1 MEKATGLSRRRCR
14 QLYCAAAWLLLA
26 YCALNAAY
34 FAVIGGMAFYFFAA
48 VILTLQ
54 HAVLMRPA
62 SNRLILQSSGLLILA
77 ALLFGAA
84 DLHLLSAAALLPSM
98 VLALLSISR
107 LNTNP
112 RIKIAFEISFIFSLI
127 LLAYTQQ
134 HELSALQAHYASFS
148 SGETWQQ
155 FGAL

>member
-1 MEKATGLSRRRCR
+1 MAKSAGLAHRRYTR
-14 QLYCAAAWLLLA
+14 LYSLTASLLLA

-48 VILTLQ
+48 VILMLQ
-54 HAVLMRPA
+54 QAFLMRPA
-62 SNRLILQSSGLLILA
+62 PNRWIFQGSGLLILA
-77 ALLFGAA
+77 VLLFGAA
-84 DLHLLSAAALLPSM
+84 DLHLFSAAALIPSM
-98 VLALLSISR
+98 MLTLLSISR

-112 RIKIAFEISFIFSLI
+112 RIRILLEISFIFSLM

-134 HELSALQAHYASFS
+134 HELSALQAHYASLS

>member
-1 MEKATGLSRRRCR
+1 MEKATGLNRRRCR

-54 HAVLMRPA
+54 YAVLMRPA
-62 SNRLILQSSGLLILA
+62 PNRLILQCSGLLILA
-77 ALLFGAA
+77 ALLFSSNG
-84 DLHLLSAAALLPSM
+84 LHLFSAVAFIPSM
-98 VLALLSISR
+98 MLALLSINV
-107 LNTNP
+107 LNKNP
-112 RIKIAFEISFIFSLI
+112 RIKIALEIS
-127 LLAYTQQ
+127 YTQQ

>member
-1 MEKATGLSRRRCR
+1 MEKATGLNRRRCR

-26 YCALNAAY
+26 YCALSAAY

-54 HAVLMRPA
+54 YAVLMRPA
-62 SNRLILQSSGLLILA
+62 PNRLILQCSGLLILA

-98 VLALLSISR
+98 MLALLSINC

-112 RIKIAFEISFIFSLI
+112 KIKIAFEISFIFSLM

>member
-1 MEKATGLSRRRCR
+1 MEKTTGLNRRRCR

-34 FAVIGGMAFYFFAA
+34 FAVIGGMAFNFFATA
-48 VILTLQ
+48 ILMLQ
-54 HAVLMRPA
+54 QAFLMRPA
-62 SNRLILQSSGLLILA
+62 PNRWIFQGSGLLILA
-77 ALLFGAA
+77 VLLFGA
-84 DLHLLSAAALLPSM
+84 DGLHLFSAAALIPSM
-98 VLALLSISR
+98 ALTLLSIGL

-112 RIKIAFEISFIFSLI
+112 RIRIALKISFIFGLM
-127 LLAYTQQ
+127 LLAYAQH
-134 HELSALQAHYASFS
+134 HELNALQAHYASFS

>member
-26 YCALNAAY
+26 YCTLNAAY
-34 FAVIGGMAFYFFAA
+34 FTVIGGTAFYFFAA

-62 SNRLILQSSGLLILA
+62 PNRLILQCSRLLILA
-77 ALLFGAA
+77 ALLFSTNG
-84 DLHLLSAAALLPSM
+84 LHLFSAAALIPSM
-98 VLALLSISR
+98 MLTLLSISR

-112 RIKIAFEISFIFSLI
+112 RIKIALEISFIFSLM
-127 LLAYTQQ
+127 LLAYT
-134 HELSALQAHYASFS
+134 
-148 SGETWQQ
+148 
-155 FGAL
+155 

>member
-1 MEKATGLSRRRCR
+1 MEKATGLSSRRCR
-14 QLYCAAAWLLLA
+14 PLYCTAAWLLLA

-54 HAVLMRPA
+54 HALLIQPA
-62 SNRLILQSSGLLILA
+62 PNRLILQRSGLLILA
-77 ALLFGAA
+77 ALLFSTDG
-84 DLHLLSAAALLPSM
+84 LHLFSAAALIPSM
-98 VLALLSISR
+98 MLALLSISR
-107 LNTNP
+107 FNTNP
-112 RIKIAFEISFIFSLI
+112 KIRILLEISFIFSLM

-134 HELSALQAHYASFS
+134 HELNALQAHYASFS

>member
-26 YCALNAAY
+26 YCALSAAY
-34 FAVIGGMAFYFFAA
+34 FAVIGGVAFYFFAA

-62 SNRLILQSSGLLILA
+62 PNQLIFQHSGLLILA

-84 DLHLLSAAALLPSM
+84 DLHSFSMVALIPSM
-98 VLALLSISR
+98 MLTLLSINV
-107 LNTNP
+107 LNKNP
-112 RIKIAFEISFIFSLI
+112 RIRILLEISFILSLL

>member
-1 MEKATGLSRRRCR
+1 MEKATRLNCR

-26 YCALNAAY
+26 YCALSAAY

-62 SNRLILQSSGLLILA
+62 PNGLILQSSGLLILA
-77 ALLFGAA
+77 VLLFGA
-84 DLHLLSAAALLPSM
+84 DDFHLFSAAALLPSM
-98 VLALLSISR
+98 MLALLSISR
-107 LNTNP
+107 LNINP
-112 RIKIAFEISFIFSLI
+112 KIRILLEISFIFSLM

-134 HELSALQAHYASFS
+134 HELSALQVHYASFS

>member
-1 MEKATGLSRRRCR
+1 MEKATGLSSRRCR

-26 YCALNAAY
+26 YCALSAAY

-62 SNRLILQSSGLLILA
+62 SNRLILQCSGPLILA

-84 DLHLLSAAALLPSM
+84 DLHSFSMVALIPSM
-98 VLALLSISR
+98 VLALLSINV
-107 LNTNP
+107 LNKNS
-112 RIKIAFEISFIFSLI
+112 RIKIALEISFIFSLM
-127 LLAYTQQ
+127 LLVYMQQ